1 MASGKFGVNL
11 IFACVAALLALT
23 AATFYSKSIGTGNR
37 LAAVPEPSGG
47 AMPQGSSS
55 GDIAKR
61 LADLEQLAGK
71 DPQNPEYPGQIANIY
86 YDLGQYDKALNF
98 YRRSLTLRP
107 GDPNVETDLATCY
120 HYLGQDD
127 KALETLDKVLEYA
140 PGFSQ
145 AMFNKGIVLI
155 NGKKNVQG
163 GIKVWEDLLR
173 SNPDFPHKA
182 ELEERIGQLKGSA
195 Q

>member
-1 MASGKFGVNL
+1 MASGKFGMNL
-11 IFACVAALLALT
+11 IFATVAALLALT
-23 AATFYSKSIGTGNR
+23 AATFYAKSVRTGHR
-37 LAAVPEPSGG
+37 FAEVTVPSGS
-47 AMPQGSSS
+47 MPQTPSS
-55 GDIAKR
+55 GDTAKTI
-61 LADLEQLAGK
+61 ADLEQLAGR
-71 DPQNPEYPGQIANIY
+71 DPRNPEYPSRIGNIY
-86 YDLGQYDKALNF
+86 YDLGQYEKALT
-98 YRRSLTLRP
+98 YYQRSLTLHP
-107 GDPNVETDLATCY
+107 GNPSVETDLATCY

-182 ELEERIGQLKGSA
+182 ELEARIGQLKGSA